1 MILFEEKNKAWL
13 RNNLVDLPS
22 FHVNYMY
29 FISVEFGEK
38 TIARFFQDFLRNF
51 PSISTNFKNTF

>member
-38 TIARFFQDFLRNF
+38 TIARFFQEFFEKLPKYKYKF
-51 PSISTNFKNTF
+51 